1 MPRFGIASLY
11 LCTINHFYRIM
22 TIQEIYDS
30 WAVKRIEYAILDL
43 HRQSEKGIWGHETA
57 RVAIHELLEQRK
69 YILDDMFEENDY
81 HKQLLTDLNEAIKS
95 QMIEVRQRTINLYES
110 VTRANLPGS
119 VEVTGKCYLGFNY
132 PNDPP
137 VPDYESVNKML
148 YLEDEPFNCNDGL
161 DREWTKDMMIT
172 YQFHELYDHMEFSI
186 FDLLWVRE
194 FEIELNV
201 ELDDFHVYEDDE
213 YQ

>member
-95 QMIEVRQRTINLYES
+95 QMQTSSHSR
-110 VTRANLPGS
+110 
-119 VEVTGKCYLGFNY
+119 
-132 PNDPP
+132 
-137 VPDYESVNKML
+137 
-148 YLEDEPFNCNDGL
+148 
-161 DREWTKDMMIT
+161 
-172 YQFHELYDHMEFSI
+172 
-186 FDLLWVRE
+186 
-194 FEIELNV
+194 
-201 ELDDFHVYEDDE
+201 
-213 YQ
+213 